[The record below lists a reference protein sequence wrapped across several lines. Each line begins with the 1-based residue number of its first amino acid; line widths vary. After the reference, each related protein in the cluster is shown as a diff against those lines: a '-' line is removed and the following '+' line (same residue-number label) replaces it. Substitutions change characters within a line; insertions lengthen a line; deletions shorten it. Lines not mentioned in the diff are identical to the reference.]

1 MGGIADIIEQ
11 AECLESELW
20 VLVLV
25 LVFVL
30 YSLIIGSANL
40 VPGVGTVGHF
50 LIPQRAPSIVGH
62 ESLLTG
68 CIILEN

>member
-1 MGGIADIIEQ
+1 MGGTADIIEQ

-30 YSLIIGSANL
+30 YNLIIRSANL

-50 LIPQRAPSIVGH
+50 LIPQ
-62 ESLLTG
+62 
-68 CIILEN
+68 

>member
-30 YSLIIGSANL
+30 YNLIIGSAKL
-40 VPGVGTVGHF
+40 VPGVGTEPLSH
-50 LIPQRAPSIVGH
+50 PTMS
-62 ESLLTG
+62 S
-68 CIILEN
+68 